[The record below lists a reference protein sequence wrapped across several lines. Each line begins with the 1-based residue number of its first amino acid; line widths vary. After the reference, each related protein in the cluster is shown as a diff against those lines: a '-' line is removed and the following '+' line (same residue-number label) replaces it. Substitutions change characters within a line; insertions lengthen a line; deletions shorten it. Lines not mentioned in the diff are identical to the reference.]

1 MFLSCHS
8 FPAISLLYKKKKSVF
23 SMIQS
28 LTIYPE
34 ASIYISIYLRHCF
47 YFVLF
52 PGTATPSLTLGLGH
66 QCLSG
71 NGKDYRDRIAITESG
86 NTCQRWSTQFPHKH
100 RQPPEN
106 YPCKGLDKNY
116 CRNPDGKKR
125 PWCYTT
131 DNTTRWQYCSIPPCP
146 QIASQITG
154 KKCQAWNSV
163 LPHRHN
169 RTANN
174 FPKADLREN
183 YCRNPDNDIAP
194 WYYTTV
200 PTVRWE
206 YCNLQ
211 KCDCGGHLASPEP
224 PYSTLDPGTNM
235 TGSNITECIIG
246 NGKDYRGAVTKTRS
260 NRTCQGWSSQEPHHH
275 SYLTPE

>member
-1 MFLSCHS
+1 MNECLGVGNEMKSIRFREGIHSLGKTNVNDNFILNLKGARISFYSFTPENFPHAGLEENYCRNPDRNENGPWCFTTDPATRLDYCSIPECEVLQFEGMFL
-8 FPAISLLYKKKKSVF
+8 L
-23 SMIQS
+23 
-28 LTIYPE
+28 
-34 ASIYISIYLRHCF
+34 
-47 YFVLF
+47 
-52 PGTATPSLTLGLGH
+52 
-66 QCLSG
+66 
-71 NGKDYRDRIAITESG
+71 IA
-86 NTCQRWSTQFPHKH
+86 R
-100 RQPPEN
+100 
-106 YPCKGLDKNY
+106 GLDKNY